1 MIADEQGR
9 PKPPPRPAVDRGLG
23 LAITVGHLDQA
34 LQRHEVERFVG
45 SLVDAGLIA
54 PGAGTLA
61 AETFTRWAGN
71 PGSDGKVAASLLLKL
86 ALDRAGLAKMLGL
99 DTSPTGSVLPEAH
112 GRRIVQ
118 AAIANL
124 IESGAVDEA
133 AFEASLAVLR
143 SRYSNA
149 SREELLL
156 DRRRIKRALEVRAPG
171 RMTRSM
177 PAEHEPFATAVDL
190 ALGMREMIERLRKI
204 YFSEPELHPDKDKTT
219 WGPEDYRDEERAATR
234 AVRSWLQLNDVLFW
248 TNSKVHKRTLA
259 FLDTLS
265 ELAGIDPA
273 ESFTLTMT
281 RTDDDAAPETVVL
294 TGVAAD

>member
-1 MIADEQGR
+1 
-9 PKPPPRPAVDRGLG
+9 
-23 LAITVGHLDQA
+23 
-34 LQRHEVERFVG
+34 
-45 SLVDAGLIA
+45 
-54 PGAGTLA
+54 
-61 AETFTRWAGN
+61 
-71 PGSDGKVAASLLLKL
+71 
-86 ALDRAGLAKMLGL
+86 
-99 DTSPTGSVLPEAH
+99 
-112 GRRIVQ
+112 
-118 AAIANL
+118 
-124 IESGAVDEA
+124 
-133 AFEASLAVLR
+133 
-143 SRYSNA
+143 
-149 SREELLL
+149 
-156 DRRRIKRALEVRAPG
+156 
-171 RMTRSM
+171 M
-177 PAEHEPFATAVDL
+177 PAEHEPFAIAVDL